1 MNILHQDDHTL
12 ILRPGDFWL
21 LLLAGLVFGGIGL
34 LLVGMTGTESRLA
47 CERAPRA
54 AIACRLTRT
63 LLGLELDKEPLND
76 LQGARLHVSHRSK
89 RDTYRVILIT
99 AAGERNFTPYGS
111 SWYNTHNRIVTDIN
125 TFMKSPNL
133 SQLDVSQGG
142 VKDMWIGAIFFLV
155 GGGTFIGCIQM
166 YFTTWT
172 FDRIQGLVTHRRE
185 TLLGVKIAEY
195 PLRDITGAQV
205 GWSRSSKGGI
215 TYRVELL
222 TREGAP
228 IPMTHMYSTG
238 KSGKDRAAQVISAF
252 LQQ

>member
-34 LLVGMTGTESRLA
+34 LLVGMMGTENRLT
-47 CERAPRA
+47 CERPPRG

-76 LQGARLHVSHRSK
+76 LQGARLHVSHSSK
-89 RDTYRVILIT
+89 SDTYRVILIT
-99 AAGERNFTPYGS
+99 ATGERDFTPYGS
-111 SWYNTHNRIVTDIN
+111 SGYSRHDRIVTDIN

-133 SQLDVSQGG
+133 SQLEVSQGG
-142 VKDMWIGAIFFLV
+142 VRDMWVGALFFLI
-155 GGGTFIGCIQM
+155 GGGMLIGGIQM

-185 TLLGVKIAEY
+185 TLLGVKVAEY
-195 PLRDITGAQV
+195 PLRDIMGAQI
-205 GWSRSSKGGI
+205 GRSYSRRGGT

-222 TREGAP
+222 TRDGES
-228 IPMTHMYSTG
+228 IPMTRMYS
-238 KSGKDRAAQVISAF
+238 SGESSKDRAAQVISAF